1 MSSDSSGDL
10 LKIIGGILG
19 SLCTALVALAGIVR
33 TIFFQA
39 SLVEIFSYVIAAL
52 FIFIIVILVWRKDG
66 DSEIRKGEVVDGL
79 IEETLAFSLPIYS
92 RADRPSITPE
102 FREKLNKN
110 RKIETSEIKQYL
122 RDGKRCLIITGVKGV
137 GKSTLAAYFA
147 EGDDFWLDFV
157 GKTIDLKTLLIILA
171 QWAGEKGFEGH
182 LQQSK
187 EVGEIEINQ
196 LCDKLTDFNRKLF
209 FDNLETLLDKNTRQF
224 KDNGVSLFFRKLLTT
239 DHPCRVLITSRIMPV
254 LEKEMELEDEEGVV
268 KVKAGGL
275 SDKDGAELLREEG
288 VKETEESPLES
299 ISREVDGNPLLLRQL
314 IPILRRPSVGGLL
327 NKLKKWKEKYKG
339 EILEAILKE
348 EAPKAGRELIFR
360 MSVVP
365 DPLSVEQIQVLR
377 KGKDTDDLVDD
388 LESRSLLEW
397 DEKRNLF
404 SLHPAVKETAEGE
417 LERKPELLKSARR
430 SALKMYMD
438 AARGLKPRE
447 EWKSIEDCAPLVRS
461 AEIILDLGE
470 FENAAVL
477 IVAIL
482 NEPLDRWGQWY
493 VLDRF
498 YEKIITEF
506 EVLSK
511 KTREKQDL
519 FGQILNNYGSI
530 RLSFGDCKNAIKYF
544 ENCLEIVREIENPQG
559 EGAVYTNL
567 GNAYFSLSNYGRA
580 IEYYEKALKI
590 AIEIEDHRGE
600 GNAYGNLGNTYNFLG
615 EYAKAIEFI
624 KKSLKINLELKYKL
638 GTVIDYGNLGNAY
651 FLLGDFGKA
660 IEFHEKS
667 LKIALE
673 ISYRRGEGNT
683 CCNLGNVYSK
693 LEEHEKALEY
703 FRKALLIQK
712 EIDYALG
719 MALSFGKIAEEEL
732 HFGRNSEAAS
742 NAVQGLLIAVD
753 IRVPQSGW
761 LASLAKKCREKL
773 GVEEFRRVT
782 IEAVGEEK
790 AEEVERILAESEE
803 LQKNSQVGGES
814 EE

>member
-1 MSSDSSGDL
+1 MNSDSSGGFFKTIEL
-10 LKIIGGILG
+10 VGIIVGVLIAAFGF
-19 SLCTALVALAGIVR
+19 VR
-33 TIFFQA
+33 FVFFQA
-39 SLVEIFSYVIAAL
+39 SIEEIILCVIVAL
-52 FIFIIVILVWRKDG
+52 LIFIVVVVIFIRRKTIDIEPPADEEG
-66 DSEIRKGEVVDGL
+66 DSPGS
-79 IEETLAFSLPIYS
+79 ETLAFSLPIYS
-92 RADRPSITPE
+92 KADRPPITPE
-102 FREKLNKN
+102 FREILNKN
-110 RKIETSEIKQYL
+110 RKNQISEIKQHL
-122 RDGKRCLIITGVKGV
+122 SGGKRGLIITGVKGV

-182 LQQSK
+182 LQQCAT
-187 EVGEIEINQ
+187 VGENEINH
-196 LCDKLTDFNRKLF
+196 LCEKLSALKRKLF

-224 KDNGVSLFFRKLLTT
+224 KDNGVSLFFRKLLST
-239 DHPCRVLITSRIMPV
+239 DHPCQVLITSRIMPV
-254 LEKEMELEDEEGVV
+254 LDEGGELKDEKGVTRIRLE
-268 KVKAGGL
+268 GL
-275 SDKDGAELLREEG
+275 SDEDGAELLREEG
-288 VKETEESPLES
+288 VEETEESPLES
-299 ISREVDGNPLLLRQL
+299 ISREVDGNPLLLKQL
-314 IPILRRPSVGGLL
+314 IPIVRRPSVGGSL
-327 NKLKKWKEKYKG
+327 NKLKQWKEKYKG

-348 EAPKAGRELIFR
+348 EATEEGRDLIFR
-360 MSVVP
+360 MSVVA
-365 DPLSVEQIQVLR
+365 DPLTIEQVRVLR
-377 KGKDTDDLVDD
+377 EGEDTENVVNDLVGRSQ
-388 LESRSLLEW
+388 LELDKE
-397 DEKRNLF
+397 RNLF
-404 SLHPAVKETAEGE
+404 FLHPAVKETAEGE
-417 LERKPELLKSARR
+417 LERKPRLLKSARR

-477 IVAIL
+477 IVDIL

-544 ENCLEIVREIENPQG
+544 ENCLEIAREIEHPQG
-559 EGAVYTNL
+559 EGAAYTNL
-567 GNAYFSLSNYGRA
+567 GNAYYSLSDYGKA
-580 IEYYEKALKI
+580 IEFYERALKK

-673 ISYRRGEGNT
+673 ISYRLGEGNT

-703 FRKALLIQK
+703 FRKALLIQE
-712 EIDYALG
+712 EIGDARG
-719 MALSFGKIAEEEL
+719 MAISYGHIAEEKL
-732 HFGRNSEAAS
+732 HFGRNTEAAS
-742 NAVQGLLIAVD
+742 NAVQGLLIAVA
-753 IRVPQSGW
+753 IHIPQAGW
-761 LASLAKKCREKL
+761 LASLTKECRDKL
-773 GVEEFRRVT
+773 GAEEFRRVAV
-782 IEAVGEEK
+782 EAVGEEK
-790 AEEVERILAESEE
+790 VEEAERILA
-803 LQKNSQVGGES
+803 GGD
-814 EE
+814 